1 MASRNKVNIYLQF
14 NSQISAGRASAKR
27 GETPSNKGDKMIETD
42 YDLLRSE
49 VKTQLVEQEGK
60 YDWQDRDTNV
70 RIVEDIRKAI
80 DALAD
85 GVVPSAQHIAEVAIA
100 TNENLSIRD
109 FLMGVQLEKDIDY
122 VGEYISLLG
131 NVIVKEKAVPLATVF
146 CGYLYQTEEIE
157 EAKTMLLEVLKLDS
171 EYALA
176 KLLNRVFQANWP
188 SESFKAMAE
197 QLHSQVVNTIYAIE
211 TEEITDDK

>member
-1 MASRNKVNIYLQF
+1 M
-14 NSQISAGRASAKR
+14 IS
-27 GETPSNKGDKMIETD
+27 TN
-42 YDLLRSE
+42 YDLLRKE
-49 VKTQLVEQEGK
+49 VKSELINQEGI
-60 YDWQDRDTNV
+60 YNPEDRDTNV

-80 DALAD
+80 DGLAD
-85 GVVPSAQHIAEVAIA
+85 GVTPSAQHIAEVAIA

-131 NVIVKEKAVPLATVF
+131 NVIVKDKAVPLATVF

-157 EAKTMLLEVLKLDS
+157 QAKIMLLEVLKLDS

-176 KLLNRVFQANWP
+176 KLLNRVFDANWP

-211 TEEITDDK
+211 TEEITDDN

>member
-1 MASRNKVNIYLQF
+1 
-14 NSQISAGRASAKR
+14 
-27 GETPSNKGDKMIETD
+27 MIETN
-42 YDLLRSE
+42 YELLRSE

-131 NVIVKEKAVPLATVF
+131 NVIVKDKVVPLATVF

-188 SESFKAMAE
+188 AESFKAMAE
-197 QLHSQVVNTIYAIE
+197 QLHSKVVDTIYAIE
-211 TEEITDDK
+211 TEEVTDDK